1 MHVTILLPLH
11 EAVKQRGVEVGLF
24 VDVPDPDH
32 TDKVIRSCWPFGD
45 PFPKLFCDARVSR
58 DASMHAKCVVV
69 DHAIALVTSAN
80 FTSRG
85 HERNI
90 EVGVLIHDSV
100 FAGTLE
106 RHWMSAVEGG
116 LFRRMR

>member
-1 MHVTILLPLH
+1 
-11 EAVKQRGVEVGLF
+11 
-24 VDVPDPDH
+24 
-32 TDKVIRSCWPFGD
+32 
-45 PFPKLFCDARVSR
+45 
-58 DASMHAKCVVV
+58 MHAKCVVV

-90 EVGVLIHDSV
+90 EVGVLIQDST

-106 RHWMSAVEGG
+106 RYWMTDDVPRYPKG
-116 LFRRMR
+116 LRLEMDPRDVWAATRRPPNVARISQQWTAIPLWYATR